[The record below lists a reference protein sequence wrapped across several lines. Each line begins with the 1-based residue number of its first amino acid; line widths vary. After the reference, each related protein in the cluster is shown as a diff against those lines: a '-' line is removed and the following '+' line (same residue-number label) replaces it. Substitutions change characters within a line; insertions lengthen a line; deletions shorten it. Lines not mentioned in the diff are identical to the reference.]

1 MAIRSPASLAGQRAN
16 GGEHASILK
25 SLRGFWAAIPE
36 VITSLRTGS
45 TTTCLKNEVIGNL
58 AVVAENRTLRAL
70 RDLPPA
76 SSIYQLRNEHEILDG
91 DL

>member
-1 MAIRSPASLAGQRAN
+1 MVYPQ
-16 GGEHASILK
+16 
-25 SLRGFWAAIPE
+25 
-36 VITSLRTGS
+36 
-45 TTTCLKNEVIGNL
+45 C
-58 AVVAENRTLRAL
+58 VAELELNLSKRYSRKTGLWEITASRDAPLGEVADNATLRAL